1 MAAQGDRLRRP
12 GGTSRTKSGGGA
24 SGGLLA
30 IEQLRQVF
38 NELQAHTV
46 RDYLA
51 FPRYYQLFDESGA
64 LREPKEP
71 EAAAQ
76 AMLDQL
82 HWWASVL
89 RDARRDRPHPAA

>member
-1 MAAQGDRLRRP
+1 M
-12 GGTSRTKSGGGA
+12 
-24 SGGLLA
+24 
-30 IEQLRQVF
+30 
-38 NELQAHTV
+38 
-46 RDYLA
+46 
-51 FPRYYQLFDESGA
+51 FDESGA